1 VKLVAGA
8 MNRSGAV
15 VVALAAF
22 LAVASA
28 QVPSLGPCP
37 DMSTMGNFTINKV
50 SVRAFDSPK
59 LHTLGAHIRKYK
71 QCAQQ

>member
-1 VKLVAGA
+1 

-15 VVALAAF
+15 VLALAAF

-37 DMSTMGNFTINKV
+37 DMKTMGNFTINKV
-50 SVRAFDSPK
+50 STSARALS
-59 LHTLGAHIRKYK
+59 A
-71 QCAQQ
+71 A

>member
-1 VKLVAGA
+1 

-15 VVALAAF
+15 VMALAAF

-37 DMSTMGNFTINKV
+37 DMSSMANFTINKV
-50 SVRAFDSPK
+50 SMRARSQIALWVRALESINN
-59 LHTLGAHIRKYK
+59 AR
-71 QCAQQ
+71 